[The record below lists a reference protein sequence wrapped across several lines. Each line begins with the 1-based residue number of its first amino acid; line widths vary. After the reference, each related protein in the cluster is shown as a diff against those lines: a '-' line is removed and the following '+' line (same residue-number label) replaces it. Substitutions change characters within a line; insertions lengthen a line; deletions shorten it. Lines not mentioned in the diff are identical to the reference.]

1 MADLPTQG
9 LLQQMH
15 ARPHSGEYLEV
26 LGKRA
31 AARWHSGHHK
41 TLTASVTET
50 VKQAQL
56 SPEQVKRVVEFAN
69 TAAYLDEFRKEG
81 STHRVIEFDGGPA
94 DVSEILKDLND
105 GGGGSVFDRG
115 TLDYSSPPSEKR
127 ASDERD
133 EALLSEAFG
142 AGEEKTAAEYPY
154 ANPYAEVVELK
165 DKLAGAAEHLLQQ
178 QSGLEVMYADLAD
191 RLYQQVKQASLGGL
205 SLGRV
210 MQAWQHVSP
219 GDDYI
224 KVAFELFAPRL
235 LRDSVFHSVED
246 MTASVDKTASVGM
259 VNPEHPLV
267 VDFGEFCTVLQKLA
281 ETRATREEIRTHHA
295 HLENYLKTASTV
307 GNAYRAVNHAA
318 EAAASR
324 VGPFAKKHLGEVPG
338 AVVEKAVSYSPQI
351 GLGLGAME
359 VNRRIDNSPSVPARA
374 ARATKNVVLRNIP
387 GTQENLM
394 EQYRLQSG
402 Q

>member
-9 LLQQMH
+9 LLQQMN
-15 ARPHSGEYLEV
+15 ARPHSGEFLEV

-31 AARWHSGHHK
+31 AARWASGQHK
-41 TLTASVTET
+41 TLTAAVTET

-69 TAAYLDEFRKEG
+69 TSAYLDEFKKEG
-81 STHRVIEFDGGPA
+81 AMHNVVDFHGGPA

-105 GGGGSVFDRG
+105 GGGGSVFDTG
-115 TLDYSSPPSEKR
+115 SLDYSSPPSEKR

-133 EALLSEAFG
+133 EVVLLEAFG
-142 AGEEKTAAEYPY
+142 AEKTAEPLPY
-154 ANPYAEVVELK
+154 ANPYSEAIELK
-165 DKLAGAAEHLLQQ
+165 DKLAGASEQLLAQT
-178 QSGLEVMYADLAD
+178 SGLEVMYADLAD
-191 RLYQQVKQASLGGL
+191 CLYNDVKQAALGGI

-210 MQAWQHVSP
+210 AQAWQHVAPS
-219 GDDYI
+219 DDYI
-224 KVAFELFAPRL
+224 KVAFELLTPRL
-235 LRDSVFHSVED
+235 LREGVFHSLEE
-246 MTASVDKTASVGM
+246 MTASADKTASAGM

-267 VDFGEFCTVLQKLA
+267 VDFSEFCDTLAKLA
-281 ETRATREEIRTHHA
+281 ETRAARTEILEHLVT
-295 HLENYLKTASTV
+295 LENYIKTAASTV
-307 GNAYRAVNHAA
+307 GNIYRAANHAA

-324 VGPFAKKHLGEVPG
+324 VGPFAEKHLGAVPG
-338 AVVEKAVSYSPQI
+338 KLIGGAVEYSPQI

-359 VNRRIDNSPSVPARA
+359 LNRRIDNSPSAPARA